1 MRIAFFNT
9 KGGTGK
15 TTLAFNVAKDLDT
28 LLVSNDGLFLK
39 KIYPNK
45 AKIVKNLKV
54 YNDRKVDIVYDLG
67 NCLFPNIAKVLEY
80 SHLVVV
86 PTTLDLHAIEKTI
99 NVVREIEDFCEKIII
114 VVNRT
119 EPQTISKSNY
129 TQAIAVL
136 KKLGKELFMLRKSE
150 LMPNSTFHGQTI
162 LEQIS
167 VNPLTK
173 SSATNFVME
182 YQNILYRIQ
191 KEAQL

>member
-15 TTLAFNVAKDLDT
+15 TTLAFNVAKDLDMPLIT
-28 LLVSNDGLFLK
+28 NDGSVLK
-39 KIYPNK
+39 KVYPNK
-45 AKIVKNLKV
+45 VKIVKELKV
-54 YNDRKVDIVYDLG
+54 YNDNKVDIIYDLG
-67 NCLFPNIAKVLEY
+67 NCLFPDTTNVLKY

-86 PTTLDLHAIEKTI
+86 PTTLDIDALDKTI
-99 NVVREIEDFCEKIII
+99 NAVHKIEGYCETIII

-119 EPQTISKSNY
+119 ESQTISKSNY
-129 TQAIAVL
+129 TQAIALL

-150 LMPNSTFHGQTI
+150 LMPNSMFQGQTI
-162 LEQIS
+162 LEQAS
-167 VNPLTK
+167 VNPLLRSRTK
-173 SSATNFVME
+173 DFVME